1 MTASLLGKPY
11 PARVFFTEEAR
22 EVARKSLI
30 VLAALSGL
38 IIACGCSLNSLGL
51 KYIRVSGSG
60 FSGESKSNSLG
71 CEREVLVLSME
82 KSNFCCDGIRASDW
96 VCVAAYDHMN
106 RLFTSQPWAYLLPL
120 LPLFLTT
127 IFVERSSV
135 KRVPFYAV
143 LFAHRLV
150 VLYWG
155 LDYVQSRLQ
164 VNDMQESNCWYAKFR
179 RKGDCIDHFDFSDHI
194 VFYVAQL
201 LIPCAIEFG
210 YAVHVAVAN
219 TKTRKMW
226 LRILPTVL
234 ACLVLVYLSLRAI
247 LFTSIYFHT
256 TRENVTGFL
265 LVVGLA
271 VWPVSY
277 SL

>member
-1 MTASLLGKPY
+1 
-11 PARVFFTEEAR
+11 
-22 EVARKSLI
+22 
-30 VLAALSGL
+30 
-38 IIACGCSLNSLGL
+38 
-51 KYIRVSGSG
+51 
-60 FSGESKSNSLG
+60 
-71 CEREVLVLSME
+71 
-82 KSNFCCDGIRASDW
+82 
-96 VCVAAYDHMN
+96 MN
-106 RLFTSQPWAYLLPL
+106 KLFTSQPWAYLLPL

-127 IFVERSSV
+127 IFVEVECEARS
-135 KRVPFYAV
+135 FYAV

-164 VNDMQESNCWYAKFR
+164 VTICKRATAGTPNFVGRETVSTISTFLTTLSFTWLNPDSVRNRIW
-179 RKGDCIDHFDFSDHI
+179 H
-194 VFYVAQL
+194 V
-201 LIPCAIEFG
+201 
-210 YAVHVAVAN
+210 VHVAVAN